1 MLLTLDHFEVATK
14 CTKAKPH
21 RYWENAQ
28 LVPSNAYLIS
38 IDAENGNVQWNVVAT
53 NRALRCFLEEN
64 HVHYEIVSMYRLE
77 ADPDKKT
84 KLRLVEVTTCYQG
97 IFTETEDGR
106 QLTHVLPTTKTS
118 FRSDSLR
125 MQKQQ
130 RPE

>member
-1 MLLTLDHFEVATK
+1 MLLTLDHCELPTQRTK
-14 CTKAKPH
+14 SAPH
-21 RYWENAQ
+21 RYWQNAQ
-28 LVPSNAYLIS
+28 LVPSNAYLICVGA
-38 IDAENGNVQWNVVAT
+38 DDGNVQWNVVAT
-53 NRALRCFLEEN
+53 DGALHRFLEAN

-77 ADPDKKT
+77 EDPDKKT

-97 IFTETEDGR
+97 IFMETEDGR

-118 FRSDSLR
+118 SRSDSLR